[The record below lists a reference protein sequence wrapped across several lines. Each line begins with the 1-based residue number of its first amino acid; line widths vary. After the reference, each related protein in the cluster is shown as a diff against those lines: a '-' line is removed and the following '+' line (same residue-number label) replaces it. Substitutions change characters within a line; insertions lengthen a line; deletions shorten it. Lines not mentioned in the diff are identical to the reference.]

1 MKIFKYFINIILS
14 FFIVIMVL
22 AIIALNIL
30 NSVILNKEYMLSKM
44 EETEF
49 NLQISREVQNGFENY
64 RKWIFR
70 YRNNR
75 YNKRF
80 IYRRN
85 DSKRCKNYS

>member
-64 RKWIFR
+64 
-70 YRNNR
+70 
-75 YNKRF
+75 
-80 IYRRN
+80 IYQSGLPE
-85 DSKRCKNYS
+85 DTIKDLCLMVCDVVCI